1 MAAKKKP
8 AWMEETAVPEGSAPS
23 SPTESVQG
31 PEASLQEYAVKSF
44 EDFLIPSCQGLV
56 PSCTYALK
64 DEGTGQFLRPTGNQH
79 LFYADTNAGKS
90 YTSATWADNEC
101 QECHA
106 KMISPKKGKIEVCPL
121 CGGKVLPRPILFI
134 DFEMGRAEKMKTDQ
148 FPYKN
153 LLIAEVRQ
161 LNPDYN
167 PLKDDDVTD
176 ELATEANFMFLLI
189 NVLNK
194 AKTGTFLPSVV
205 VIDSATDVWSII
217 QEWGIQQLVKYDPKY
232 TEKNAKLMRTQIQ
245 TDWKI
250 PNKRHLKVIQICRAL
265 LKLGVDIIW
274 TARYEGPPDYV
285 KDGSQKIRAQ
295 KDVIFFSDICCHM
308 ERRVRSGKNAFITHI
323 EKLGAFEAPEDP
335 IDRINYVKIRAVLKE
350 AKDKKQAEEDAE
362 PDEIQV
368 ITE

>member
-1 MAAKKKP
+1 MAEPKKP
-8 AWMEETAVPEGSAPS
+8 SWMADTPAPTAKTEKNKEG
-23 SPTESVQG
+23 PTQEKN
-31 PEASLQEYAVKSF
+31 LQQFAEKSF
-44 EDFLIPSCQGLV
+44 EDFLIPSCQNQV
-56 PSCTYALK
+56 PDCQYTLK
-64 DEGTGQFLRPTGNQH
+64 TEEGKYIRNTGDQY

-90 YTSATWADNEC
+90 YTAATWYDCEC
-101 QECHA
+101 QDCHV
-106 KMISPKKGKIEVCPL
+106 KMITPRSGPISECPL
-121 CGGKVLPRPILFI
+121 CKGKVLPRPILFI
-134 DFEMGRAEKMKTDQ
+134 DFEMGRAEKMKVDQ
-148 FPYKN
+148 FPQKN
-153 LLIAEVRQ
+153 FLIAEVRQ

-194 AKTGTFLPSVV
+194 AKAGTFLPSVL

-232 TEKNAKLMRTQIQ
+232 TEKNSKLLRTIIQ

-265 LKLGVDIIW
+265 LKLGIDIVW
-274 TARYEGPPDYV
+274 TARYEGTPDYV

-295 KDVIFFSDICCHM
+295 KDVIFFSDICIMM
-308 ERRVRSGKNAFITHI
+308 ERRIMGGKNVYISHI

-335 IDRINYVKIRAVLKE
+335 INRISFAKIRETLSTA
-350 AKDKKQAEEDAE
+350 KKQKAEADAAE
-362 PDEIQV
+362 SDEVQI
-368 ITE
+368 ITD